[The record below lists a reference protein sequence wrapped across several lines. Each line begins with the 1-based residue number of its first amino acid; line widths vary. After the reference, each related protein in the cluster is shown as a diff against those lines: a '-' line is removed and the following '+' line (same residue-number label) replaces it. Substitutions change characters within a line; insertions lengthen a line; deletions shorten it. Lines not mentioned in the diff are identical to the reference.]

1 MAAIDNDPS
10 IVTSE
15 LTKRFGDEVAVD
27 SVSFEVPK
35 GSIFGYIGPS
45 GSGKTTTIR
54 MLLGIYEPSEGSVQV
69 LGEDPRKF
77 DRRTQEKIGY
87 MPQHFVLYPDLSVVA
102 NLSFAAS
109 IYGMG
114 SHRGSRMNELLDFV
128 ELSEHRG
135 KLARD
140 ISGGMQRR
148 LSLAATLLHRP
159 EVVFLDEPTA
169 GIDPVLRRR
178 LWDRFHELAGE
189 GRTLF
194 VTTQYVGETVY
205 CDHVGVMDGS
215 GRLIAVDT
223 PEGLR
228 RRALGGEAVD
238 MELATSLDPQQLDEL
253 RTLDFVVGTVTRHGD
268 RGLRLIVEEAGKAMP
283 ALIDWASQ
291 RGLTVDSM
299 EEYEPPF
306 DDVFVHLVSD
316 TKELW
321 DTSGFDGEGD
331 R

>member
-1 MAAIDNDPS
+1 MVAIDNDVS
-10 IVTSE
+10 VVTSG

-27 SVSFEVPK
+27 SVSFEVPR

-54 MLLGIYEPSEGSVQV
+54 MLLGIYEPSEGSVHV
-69 LGEDPRKF
+69 LGENPRDF
-77 DRRTQEKIGY
+77 DRRTREKIGY
-87 MPQHFVLYPDLSVVA
+87 MPQHFVFYPDLSVGA

-114 SHRGSRMNELLDFV
+114 AHRGRRMNELLDLV

-148 LSLAATLLHRP
+148 LSLAATLLHQP

-169 GIDPVLRRR
+169 GIDPVLRRK
-178 LWDRFHELAGE
+178 LWDRFHELADE

-205 CDHVGVMDGS
+205 CDRVGVMGGN

-223 PEGLR
+223 PGGLR

-238 MELATSLDPQQLDEL
+238 MELATYLDARHLEEL
-253 RTLDFVVGTVTRHGD
+253 RASDIVVGNVTRHGD
-268 RGLRLIVEEAGKAMP
+268 RGLRLIVREAGRAMP
-283 ALIDWASQ
+283 ALMDWASE

-321 DTSGFDGEGD
+321 DTSGFNREVG